1 VKHVKELPSR
11 PSLEQYKNQAKDLLR
26 SFKNL
31 AQQPKPLDFGLIP
44 LFREHIPRFH
54 KQSDAEIL
62 QSRVLLTDAQLILAR
77 QHGFDSWPKF
87 SKRIEEL
94 SRKNAGPVDP
104 VSAFLIAASVPVGDW
119 HASGTLE
126 VAQAML
132 AEHPELAASNIYTAA
147 VLGDDADVR
156 RFLEADAKLAT
167 AKGGPYGWDALCYLC
182 FSRYLKFDRTRSA
195 GFVRAAEALLDAG
208 ADVNTGWWDETGQPS
223 SHWESSMYGVA
234 GLAQNAEMTRLLL
247 ERGGDPNDGE
257 TAYHVSE
264 TYDNTVMKILV
275 ESGKLKEQGITTLL
289 VRKADWHDYEG
300 QKYLLERGADPNRG
314 TIWNNTPLHHA
325 LRRDNGIEIIDML
338 LDHGGDPSLVSGRD
352 DRSGT
357 AIAARRGRGDVLASL
372 ERRGFPIALEGV
384 DVLIAACARNDE
396 AGIRAIVEREPE
408 LVRALKAEGGHLLA
422 EFAGTGNTEG
432 VRRLLD
438 LGVDVGELYKEG
450 DGYFEVAKNSTALH
464 VAAWRA
470 RHATVKLLIEKGCPV
485 DTQDARGRTPLAL
498 AVRACVDSYWKR
510 LRTPES
516 VRLLLEAGASPRG
529 IVYPSGY
536 AEVDELL
543 ARYRE
548 ASSYGASGAPC

>member
-1 VKHVKELPSR
+1 VAHIKALPSR

-26 SFKNL
+26 SFKHL

-44 LFREHIPRFH
+44 LFREHIPRFR
-54 KQSDAEIL
+54 KLTDADTL
-62 QSRVLLTDAQLILAR
+62 QSRVLLTDAQLVLAR
-77 QHGFDSWPKF
+77 QHGFESWPKF
-87 SKRIEEL
+87 AKRIEEL
-94 SRKNAGPVDP
+94 QRANSGPVDP

-119 HASGTLE
+119 HVSGTLE

-132 AEHPELAASNIYTAA
+132 AEHPEVAGADIYTAG
-147 VLGDDADVR
+147 VLGDDAGVR
-156 RFLEADAKLAT
+156 RFLAEDAKLAT

-182 FSRYLKFDRTRSA
+182 FSRYLRLDKARTA

-234 GLAQNAEMTRLLL
+234 GLAQNPEMTRLLL
-247 ERGGDPNDGE
+247 ERGADPNDGE

-289 VRKADWHDYEG
+289 VRKADWHDCEG
-300 QKYLLERGADPNRG
+300 QKYLLDHGADPNRA
-314 TIWNNTPLHHA
+314 TQWENTPLHHA
-325 LRRDNGIEIIDML
+325 LRRDNGIENIDLL
-338 LDHGGDPSLVSGRD
+338 LDYGGNPGLVSGRD
-352 DRSGT
+352 DHSGT
-357 AIAARRGRGDVLASL
+357 AIAARRGRGDVLASM
-372 ERRGFPIALEGV
+372 ERRGMPIALEGV
-384 DVLIAACARNDE
+384 DTLIASCARNDE
-396 AGIRAIVEREPE
+396 AAIHEIVENEPH
-408 LVRALKAEGGHLLA
+408 LVRELKSEGGQLLA
-422 EFAGTGNTEG
+422 EFAGNGNTEG

-438 LGVDVGELYKEG
+438 LGVDAGALFKEG

-470 RHATVKLLIEKGCPV
+470 RHATVKLLIERGCPV
-485 DTQDARGRTPLAL
+485 DAADARGRTPLAL

-516 VRLLLEAGASPRG
+516 VRTLLEAGASTKG

-536 AEVDELL
+536 VEVDALL
-543 ARYRE
+543 DRYRKLQGF
-548 ASSYGASGAPC
+548 GATP